1 MAEPGRSR
9 FRPVAASWR
18 AARSSS
24 SGMSVISRARICS
37 RIAGRDPRAVV
48 LLGDDLSEGPAEAC
62 QGRLCGMVLLAGPD
76 RVLQLSAVAGEFER
90 GQGVE
95 GVSGCLYSRGWPWGY
110 GGHWRLV
117 LTGVVSGARPGQVSR
132 GRRVNLIANM
142 PGHRYRDLGK

>member
-1 MAEPGRSR
+1 
-9 FRPVAASWR
+9 
-18 AARSSS
+18 
-24 SGMSVISRARICS
+24 MSVISRARICS

-110 GGHWRLV
+110 GGHGWLV
-117 LTGVVSGARPGQVSR
+117 LTGVVSGARAGGVSR
-132 GRRVNLIANM
+132 GRRGN
-142 PGHRYRDLGK
+142 